1 MICKK
6 CKKEFNTS
14 SKTSEEAMKKY
25 IAIIKKD
32 NKKFKEKDVSKKK
45 LHKEKIW
52 QKNNKMQTM

>member
-45 LHKEKIW
+45 
-52 QKNNKMQTM
+52 TT